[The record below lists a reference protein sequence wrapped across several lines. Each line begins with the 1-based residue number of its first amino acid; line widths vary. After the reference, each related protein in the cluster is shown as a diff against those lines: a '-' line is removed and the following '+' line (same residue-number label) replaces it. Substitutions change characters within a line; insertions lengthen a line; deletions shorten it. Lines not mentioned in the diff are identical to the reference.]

1 MFDEEQL
8 RKIHNLN
15 CKDWGRLSR
24 GFLNMKGLD
33 KDNNELISVIDA
45 MWSNN
50 LNLMELMYDTRF
62 DFSARVKDKT
72 ENAVKNLFSFDY
84 DDLNDLYATTA
95 QRRTIWASVKIC
107 KGDCKNKRICS

>member
-1 MFDEEQL
+1 MAEDIILWSTIYGSSKDFVTEQILNKYPDMFDEEQL

-72 ENAVKNLFSFDY
+72 ENAVKIFFF
-84 DDLNDLYATTA
+84 
-95 QRRTIWASVKIC
+95 
-107 KGDCKNKRICS
+107 